1 MKKIL
6 ALFLAVMFVFSA
18 MPVYAAEVES
28 VTIEPRVTVCNVA
41 NYLPAGNTDIH
52 QFTITTGGKYTVTV
66 VVNDNMGQGAWVR
79 FKHVQYGDKFS
90 ETISGRYQLGVVGN
104 RQLNLPAGTYYLNVT
119 ANENLSYSITIN
131 N

>member
-18 MPVYAAEVES
+18 MPVYVAEVEN
-28 VTIEPRVTVCNVA
+28 VAVEPRATVCNVA
-41 NYLPAGNTDIH
+41 NYLTKDRVDNH
-52 QFTITTGGKYTVTV
+52 QFVVSNAGYYTVTV
-66 VVNDNMGQGAWVR
+66 VVGDSTGADAWIR
-79 FKHVQYGDKFS
+79 FGRVGKNAIFD
-90 ETISGRYQLGVVGN
+90 ETVSGRYQLGVVGDD
-104 RQLNLPAGTYYLNVT
+104 QLYLLAGTYNLEVK